1 MTFLYMSYFLYIKQF
16 FTNCIIFCG
25 WSQTQR
31 WSRVAASHSGCRLA
45 PYSVSSADTYYYL
58 RTCFSASWISLRRR
72 SRSAALH
79 GCWLLGVFTRAV
91 ATRSAVAL
99 VGVLVSA
106 AVDVSNA
113 SSTWRHYVNP
123 SYAHEQHKRTHRK
136 QNQTADN
143 DANLRR
149 KRKSHKNGSQM
160 VGTKFTRYYFV
171 WLID

>member
-1 MTFLYMSYFLYIKQF
+1 M
-16 FTNCIIFCG
+16 
-25 WSQTQR
+25 
-31 WSRVAASHSGCRLA
+31 AAG
-45 PYSVSSADTYYYL
+45 
-58 RTCFSASWISLRRR
+58 
-72 SRSAALH
+72 
-79 GCWLLGVFTRAV
+79 LLSVFTRAV
-91 ATRSAVAL
+91 ATRTAVTL

-106 AVDVSNA
+106 AGDVSNA
-113 SSTWRHYVNP
+113 SSAWRHYVNP
-123 SYAHEQHKRTHRK
+123 SYAHKQHKRTHRK